1 MHGNPY
7 AADSE
12 VMASILDEAVRI
24 LDEKFGLDYAK
35 KNPLLLSK
43 LAEIGAANYARRSS
57 CSVHGFAGHR
67 WQKASSNPKL
77 YSEFCEC
84 GVFRP

>member
-43 LAEIGAANYARRSS
+43 LAEIGAANYARRTPAPCQHSVEWAPITDMDLGW
-57 CSVHGFAGHR
+57 CS
-67 WQKASSNPKL
+67 K
-77 YSEFCEC
+77 C
-84 GVFRP
+84 GKEFRP